1 MLLRVTPVQVD
12 LVPPHV
18 VVAWRHYFSTKYPSL
33 RVVCFTFHSDQESSM
48 QPQQN
53 VHLRFRRT
61 RGKGLSA
68 VGPKELLWEVVQI
81 HLRQGCVCVCVCGVW
96 WWCVCVCCVCIVHVC
111 SVCVFILCYIFS
123 LILGLV
129 SNIKSVVCIVS
140 LHMGENDCKSRFERD
155 RFCRER
161 ERC

>member
-68 VGPKELLWEVVQI
+68 VGPKELLWEVVRI
-81 HLRQGCVCVCVCGVW
+81 HLRQGCVCVCVCGVYVLCMCVVCVYLY
-96 WWCVCVCCVCIVHVC
+96 CVCSWCIYLSIGNQCTFPVQRNLSEWRRGWHVGPRRRE
-111 SVCVFILCYIFS
+111 VLLC
-123 LILGLV
+123 
-129 SNIKSVVCIVS
+129 
-140 LHMGENDCKSRFERD
+140 
-155 RFCRER
+155 
-161 ERC
+161 